1 MSPTTAVRDAIIPR
15 SNAIAGTCCRQPIP
29 SDRRTEVNNEHGI
42 HSAESSAAR
51 PGRRCRKPPAARRND
66 FRRTALTQNRQVD
79 ANQKAELA
87 AGIGQTEQDQESS
100 ERDADGRRLWEA
112 RDPKK
117 SSRRSRPSSPSAA
130 RQSKDAT
137 GQSGTQ
143 LDLTG

>member
-1 MSPTTAVRDAIIPR
+1 MNMGALGGVV
-15 SNAIAGTCCRQPIP
+15 G
-29 SDRRTEVNNEHGI
+29 
-42 HSAESSAAR
+42 SAAGA
-51 PGRRCRKPPAARRND
+51 PLSQ
-66 FRRTALTQNRQVD
+66 TAGSETERAQKDSVAQHRQVD
-79 ANQKAELA
+79 GSEKAERA

-112 RDPKK
+112 PVK
-117 SSRRSRPSSPSAA
+117 SGSDTQSADGSETDF